1 MSIRSSSTGLCLL
14 LMLAGCVSQT
24 QRPQRSDFFTG
35 QHEFAAAREAETQRF
50 KGIGYDAMLA
60 HVTESLLD
68 LDCSLQ
74 ETNKKLGVISAGSG
88 LRRFRPASFT
98 TEPAFWADCAGH
110 SVTVVVAAPS
120 AGELEV
126 RASFIPADPRVDLA
140 FQLLLEKSI
149 AQALLE

>member
-1 MSIRSSSTGLCLL
+1 MNIRTLSPGLCLL
-14 LMLAGCVSQT
+14 LTLAGCMSQ
-24 QRPQRSDFFTG
+24 PQRQVDFFAG
-35 QHEFAAAREAETQRF
+35 QDKFAAAREREMQRF
-50 KGIGYDAMLA
+50 SGVGYDAMLA

-88 LRRFRPASFT
+88 GMRFRPASFT
-98 TEPAFWADCAGH
+98 TGSSFWADCAGH
-110 SVTVVVAAPS
+110 WVTVVVSEPS

-140 FQLLLEKSI
+140 FQLLLKKSI
-149 AQALLE
+149 ARAGLE

>member
-1 MSIRSSSTGLCLL
+1 MNIRAPGPGLCLL
-14 LMLAGCVSQT
+14 VTLAGCVSQ
-24 QRPQRSDFFTG
+24 PQQQSDFFAR
-35 QHEFAAAREAETQRF
+35 QDEFAAAREAETQRF
-50 KGIGYDAMLA
+50 SGITYDTMLE

-88 LRRFRPASFT
+88 GRQFRHRSFT
-98 TEPAFWADCAGH
+98 TESAFWADCAGH
-110 SVTVVVAAPS
+110 WVTVVVAAPS

-126 RASFIPADPRVDLA
+126 RASFIPANPRVDLA

-149 AQALLE
+149 ARASME

>member
-1 MSIRSSSTGLCLL
+1 MSIRTSSTGLCLS
-14 LMLAGCVSQT
+14 LMLAGCAFHPQPQ
-24 QRPQRSDFFTG
+24 QRPDFFAE
-35 QHEFAAAREAETQRF
+35 QNEFAAAREAETQRF

-60 HVTESLLD
+60 HVAESLLD

-74 ETNKKLGVISAGSG
+74 ETNKQLGVISAGSG
-88 LRRFRPASFT
+88 LWLFRPASFT
-98 TEPAFWADCAGH
+98 TESAFWADCAGH
-110 SVTVVVAAPS
+110 WVTVVVAAPS

-149 AQALLE
+149 AQASME